1 MIGLIRSYF
10 NIRALHGP
18 KQVDSLAIEIVCPR
32 RMKLIATILSVFALC
47 SLVTTGYGQDA
58 DSLNSES
65 LDAGKVVEQ
74 SASSRWYDR
83 DSNDFVLPKV
93 KDEVIY
99 PLRTEGFVAEKAN
112 ADAKQEALNSQGTAA
127 RPWAGWNGVNAEMFS
142 SVILGTL
149 AAILVV
155 AIALLLYHS
164 LKSYVPIHWQRKKKE
179 KKIQIDPAR
188 AEDLPFEATQAAYEN
203 PLAAAEA
210 LYRSGNYNAAIILV
224 YGYMLLVLD
233 QGRFIDLQKGKT
245 NRMYLRELRG
255 VLKLKELLSNA
266 MLGFED
272 SYFGKISL
280 SKERFESVWESIPS
294 FEQLAASRVS
304 EQAPNAPRVEVVTS

>member
-1 MIGLIRSYF
+1 
-10 NIRALHGP
+10 
-18 KQVDSLAIEIVCPR
+18 
-32 RMKLIATILSVFALC
+32 
-47 SLVTTGYGQDA
+47 
-58 DSLNSES
+58 
-65 LDAGKVVEQ
+65 
-74 SASSRWYDR
+74 
-83 DSNDFVLPKV
+83 
-93 KDEVIY
+93 
-99 PLRTEGFVAEKAN
+99 
-112 ADAKQEALNSQGTAA
+112 
-127 RPWAGWNGVNAEMFS
+127 MFS

-210 LYRSGNYNAAIILV
+210 LYRSGNYNAAIILA

-255 VLKLKELLSNA
+255 VLKLKELLGNA
-266 MLGFED
+266 MLGLED
-272 SYFGKISL
+272 SYFGKINL
-280 SKERFESVWESIPS
+280 SKERFESVWESIPT
-294 FEQLAASRVS
+294 FEQFAASRAS
-304 EQAPNAPRVEVVTS
+304 EQAPGAPRVEVFTS